1 MRKAHARA
9 VLVASLLACCPCGFA
24 LDPSLDINQYAHKA
38 WTIRDGFFNSLIQ
51 AIAQTPDGYLWLGT
65 PLGLLRFD
73 GVRTVAWQ
81 PPPGER
87 LPDTSVS
94 RLLVT
99 RDGRLWI
106 GTVAGLASW
115 KDGTLVH
122 YAELAGQV
130 ISALVEDRGGTVWAG
145 GIGIPASLCAIQS
158 VRTQCYGQD
167 GSLGRGVS
175 SLFEENGNLWVGAAT
190 GLWRWEPGRP
200 KRYAMAMP
208 NPSNFAV
215 YDLNKGDGGPLLM
228 ALLSGIRR
236 LSGEKAEA
244 YSAPG
249 DTRGSNRLLRD
260 RDGGLWIG
268 TLARGLLHVHQGR
281 TDLFTRLDGLSGD
294 DITALFEDRE
304 GNVWVGTLGGL
315 DRFHNLAVPTISEN
329 QGLSSDGV
337 MSALGARDG
346 SVWVG
351 TQDGLN
357 RWHKGQITTYRKHDG
372 LPDSVTGSLFEDDRG
387 RIWASTLRGIAILK
401 DDRFVPL
408 GSVSTRVVYNIAE
421 ERAGSFWINDQ
432 DQGLIHLLDEKV
444 VERIPWSMLGHKDH
458 ATALVRDPKRGGFWL
473 GFYLG
478 GVIFFKNG
486 QIRES
491 YGTAEGLG
499 GGRVA
504 DLQLYSDGSVWA
516 ATDGGLSRI
525 RDEHVATL
533 NTRSGLPCDTVYWMI
548 EDGDQS
554 AWLCMSCGLARISRA
569 ELEAWIADP
578 NRTVKNTVFDNSDG
592 VTTHNSGLNPHVA
605 TSADG
610 RLWFASV
617 RGLSV
622 VDPHHLPVNKLPP
635 LVHIEQITADRKKH
649 DATSNLHL
657 PPLVRDLEIDYTAL
671 SLVAPEKIR
680 FRVKLEGHDPD
691 WKDAGN
697 ERKAFYSDLPPRNY
711 RFRVA
716 ACNNSGVWNEAGAS
730 FDFSIDPAYYQ
741 TRWFQALSVGAFLA
755 VLWGVHWLRL
765 HQIAQQFNARLDERV
780 NERTRIA
787 RELHD
792 TLLQS
797 FHGLLF
803 RFQAV
808 DNLLPSR
815 PGEAKQTL
823 ESALDDAAQA
833 ITEARDAV
841 HELRS
846 SAVVTN
852 DLAAA
857 VTALGEELAG
867 HPTTGTANQDLP
879 TVLVEVEGTPQDL
892 HPILRDEIYR
902 IAGEALRNAFHH
914 ARARRI
920 EVEIRYDDRE
930 LRVRVRDDGSG
941 IDPSILN
948 HEGRAGHW
956 GLTGM
961 RERAKRIGGQ
971 MDVWSELGAGTEVEL
986 RIPASIGYQTYAGR
1000 GILLFRKTRLFRKKT
1015 GASS

>member
-1 MRKAHARA
+1 
-9 VLVASLLACCPCGFA
+9 LPASLLACCVCAFA
-24 LDPSLDINQYAHKA
+24 LDPSLDINQYAHYA
-38 WTIRDGFFNSLIQ
+38 WTIRGGSFNSSVQ

-73 GVRTVAWQ
+73 GVRIVPWQ
-81 PPPGER
+81 PPAGEH
-87 LPDTSVS
+87 LPDTNISK
-94 RLLVT
+94 LLVT

-106 GTVAGLASW
+106 GTAAGLASW

-122 YAELAGQV
+122 YPELAGQV

-167 GSLGRGVS
+167 GSLGRGAS
-175 SLFEENGNLWVGAAT
+175 SLFEENGNLWVGAET

-200 KRYAMAMP
+200 KRYAIAMP

-215 YDLNKGDGGPLLM
+215 YDLNKGDGGQLLM
-228 ALLSGIRR
+228 ALLSGVRQ

-249 DTRGSNRLLRD
+249 DTRGSNRLFRD
-260 RDGGLWIG
+260 RDGSLWIG

-304 GNVWVGTLGGL
+304 GNVWVGTPGGL
-315 DRFHNLAVPTISEN
+315 DRFHNLAVPTISEK

-337 MSALGARDG
+337 ISVLGARDG

-351 TQDGLN
+351 TQNGVN
-357 RWHKGQITTYRKHDG
+357 RWHKGQIKTYRKRDG

-387 RIWASTLRGIAILK
+387 RIWASTLRGIAILEN
-401 DDRFVPL
+401 DRFVPL
-408 GSVSTRVVYNIAE
+408 GSVSTRVVYNVAE

-432 DQGLIHLLDEKV
+432 HEGLIHVLDERV

-478 GVIFFKNG
+478 GVIFFKDG

-525 RDEHVATL
+525 RDKHVATL
-533 NTRSGLPCDTVYWMI
+533 NTRNGLPCDTVYWMI

-578 NRTVKNTVFDNSDG
+578 NRTIKNTVFDSSDG
-592 VTTHNSGLNPHVA
+592 VTTYNSGLNPHVT

-617 RGLSV
+617 GGLSV
-622 VDPHHLPVNKLPP
+622 VDPHHLPVNRVPP
-635 LVHIEQITADRKKH
+635 PVHIEQITADRKTYN
-649 DATSNLHL
+649 ASSNLRL

-697 ERKAFYSDLPPRNY
+697 ERKAFYNDLPPRGY
-711 RFRVA
+711 RFRVMA
-716 ACNNSGVWNEAGAS
+716 GNNSGVWNEAGAS

-741 TRWFQALSVGAFLA
+741 TSWFRASCVAAFLGL
-755 VLWGVHWLRL
+755 LWALYRFRL

-787 RELHD
+787 RALHD

-803 RFQAV
+803 RFQAA

-857 VTALGEELAG
+857 VTALGEELAAT
-867 HPTTGTANQDLP
+867 HTTSASSQDS
-879 TVLVEVEGTPQDL
+879 TTFLVEVKGTPREL
-892 HPILRDEIYR
+892 HPILRDEVYA
-902 IAGEALRNAFHH
+902 IAREAVRNAFRH
-914 ARARRI
+914 AQARDIEADITYNGSSFQLRI
-920 EVEIRYDDRE
+920 
-930 LRVRVRDDGSG
+930 RDDGKG
-941 IDPSILN
+941 IAPGIVA
-948 HEGRAGHW
+948 EGLAGHY
-956 GLTGM
+956 GVPGM
-961 RERAKRIGGQ
+961 RERANRIGGKLE
-971 MDVWSELGAGTEVEL
+971 VWSATGAGTEIEL
-986 RIPASIGYQTYAGR
+986 SIPGSIAYGTSPGR
-1000 GILLFRKTRLFRKKT
+1000 TVLALFRRK
-1015 GASS
+1015 AANS